1 MTTENRGDVLIVDDQ
16 PANLEVLSKLLSD
29 SGYRVR
35 AVTSGARA
43 LEAAA
48 LLPPDC
54 LLLDIAM
61 PEMDGFETCLRLRE
75 TPGLEAV
82 PVIFVTAFDDHE
94 RKLKAFVAGGRDYVT
109 KPFQAEEVLARVKA
123 QVQLCRMDRELREQN
138 ARLVQANAQLEQVN
152 TMRARLSAMLIHDL
166 KSPLTVIG
174 AALAEEDDAAPD
186 AELLESARMSYDKM
200 LRLVQELLELF
211 RTEQVGNQ
219 IQRKP
224 LELDQMV
231 ENGMAGIRHV
241 ARRRGIALTLRQLS
255 SVPPLQGDPEKL
267 DRVLSNLLENA
278 LKYTPEGGKV
288 TITIG
293 TEHGSGVE
301 EGVTF
306 ALLSVTDNG
315 PGIPAED
322 LPYIF
327 DPYRQR
333 SGQSSERGS
342 VGLGL
347 SIVRRLVAA
356 HGGRIR
362 VHSRVGVGSEFRVL
376 LPL

>member
-1 MTTENRGDVLIVDDQ
+1 MNTESRGDVLIVDDQ
-16 PANLEVLSKLLSD
+16 PTNLEVLSRLLSD
-29 SGYRVR
+29 NGYRVR

-43 LEAAA
+43 VEAAL

-54 LLLDIAM
+54 ILLDIAM
-61 PEMDGFETCLRLRE
+61 PGMDGFETCDRLRRS
-75 TPGLEAV
+75 PGLETV
-82 PVIFVTAFDDHE
+82 PIIFVTAFDDHE
-94 RKLKAFVAGGRDYVT
+94 RKLEAFQVGGRDYVS
-109 KPFQAEEVLARVKA
+109 KPFQAEEVLARVRA
-123 QVQLCRMDRELREQN
+123 HVQLSRMERELREHN

-174 AALAEEDDAAPD
+174 TALSPDVEIDD
-186 AELLESARMSYDKM
+186 ELLESARISYDKM

-211 RTEQVGNQ
+211 RTEQLGSQ
-219 IQRKP
+219 LQKQPIE
-224 LELDQMV
+224 LEQLV
-231 ENGMAGIRHV
+231 ETTLAGIRHV
-241 ARRRGIALTLRQLS
+241 ARRRGIQLSLRQLA
-255 SVPPLQGDPEKL
+255 SVPQLVVDPEKL

-278 LKYTPEGGKV
+278 IKYTPEGGKV
-288 TITIG
+288 TVTVG
-293 TEHGSGVE
+293 TEEGRGVE
-301 EGVTF
+301 EGVSF
-306 ALLSVTDNG
+306 ALLSVTDTG
-315 PGIPAED
+315 PGIPAEE

-333 SGQSSERGS
+333 MGQTSERGS

-362 VHSRVGVGSEFRVL
+362 VQSRVGVGSEFAIL
-376 LPL
+376 LPLG